1 MEEQRFRR
9 KISIGGRSLVNAFQ
23 VKCRTCSAL
32 VMMDQDP
39 TTKKWRPMDEKDG
52 QLVPHWPAC
61 EENLRQRA
69 IAKAKE
75 ARRKAWLADHPEVG
89 EKARKARVRKRESQ
103 ELETAFVRAVR
114 EPERLRG

>member
-52 QLVPHWPAC
+52 QLVPHWPD
-61 EENLRQRA
+61 LR
-69 IAKAKE
+69 
-75 ARRKAWLADHPEVG
+75 
-89 EKARKARVRKRESQ
+89 RESTPAPQ
-103 ELETAFVRAVR
+103 ERGDRADAARPGLPCGPSPGCETAAGEHARAG
-114 EPERLRG
+114 EGHGA